1 MKAAAGGIARIYLPR
16 DAPAPLDSA
25 DPASATVSP
34 PPAAPP
40 VAPVP
45 VVISIPHGYP
55 PPYRLPRR

>member
-16 DAPAPLDSA
+16 DVPAPPDSA
-25 DPASATVSP
+25 DPAGAAVSP
-34 PPAAPP
+34 PPVAPT
-40 VAPVP
+40 ATPVP